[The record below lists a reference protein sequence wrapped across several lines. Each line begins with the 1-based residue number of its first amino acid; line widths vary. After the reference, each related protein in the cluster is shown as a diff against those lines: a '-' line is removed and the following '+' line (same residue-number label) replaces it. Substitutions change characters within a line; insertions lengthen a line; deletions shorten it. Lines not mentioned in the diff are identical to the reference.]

1 MPAPQ
6 KGEIVTN
13 YNNGL
18 QLYGNRLLTN
28 PDPIIQSRGG
38 KVELYDELLR
48 DDQIGPAFE
57 QRRRATTQSEWD
69 VEPGGNS
76 ADDLAAAEDL
86 REQLDAIDFDAITDR
101 MLYGLL
107 HGYAVGEVLWG
118 KKNNRVTIQD
128 VKVRNRSRFRFD
140 KDLKLRLINIHNPEG
155 DLMPERKFWTLSI
168 GGDTSDN
175 PYGRGLGHSLFWPA
189 FFKRN
194 AVKFWMIYLDKFA
207 MPTAIGRTPAN
218 MKGDEEQLNEVLQML
233 GAIQTDSAVTIPED
247 VQVELLEA
255 TRSGSADYS
264 VIVERMDK
272 AISKI
277 VLSQTMTSDDGGSM
291 AQAKIHK
298 EVRDEVVKGDSDLVC
313 ASFNQ
318 TVVAWLTEWNHP
330 GAIPPRVWRRTEPE
344 ADLDA
349 RAERDQKIMGL
360 GYDPTEDYIEE
371 TYGPGWRLRKQ
382 STTPPNPIGPLPEDF
397 TEISSLAS
405 KRVAHRADQQ
415 RMADAAEALATK
427 YPDLIGKRVEQIL
440 AFLDDT
446 DDVETFRERL
456 LEMITEPPNE
466 AAVKAVRNA
475 SISSRLMGL
484 LRGQRE

>member
-1 MPAPQ
+1 MPAPP
-6 KGEIVTN
+6 KGELVTN

-18 QLYGNRLLTN
+18 HLWGNSLLTN
-28 PDPIIQSRGG
+28 PDPIVQGRGG

-69 VEPGGNS
+69 VEAGGDS
-76 ADDLAAAEDL
+76 AADKAAAQDL
-86 REQLDAIDFDAITDR
+86 REQLDAIDFDGITDR

-118 KKNNRVTIQD
+118 KKDNRVTIQD
-128 VKVRNRSRFRFD
+128 IKVRNRSRFRFD
-140 KDLKLRLINIHNPEG
+140 KDLGLRLINIHNPEG
-155 DLMPERKFWTLSI
+155 DLMPARKFWTLSI

-207 MPTAIGRTPAN
+207 MPTAVGRIPAN
-218 MKGDEEQLNEVLQML
+218 MKDDEAQVREVMNML
-233 GAIQTDSAVTIPED
+233 GALQTDSAVAIPED
-247 VQVELLEA
+247 VAVELLEA

-298 EVRDEVVKGDSDLVC
+298 EVRDEVVKGDADLVC

-318 TVVAWLTEWNHP
+318 SVVAWLTEWNHP
-330 GAIPPRVWRRTEPE
+330 GAVPPRVWRRTEPE
-344 ADLDA
+344 ADLGE
-349 RAERDQKIMGL
+349 RADRDQKIMAL
-360 GYDPTEDYIEE
+360 GYDPTEEYVEE
-371 TYGPGWRLRKQ
+371 TYGPGWRKRQ
-382 STTPPNPIGPLPEDF
+382 SSTTPPNAIGPLPEDF
-397 TEISSLAS
+397 TEISALAS

-427 YPDLIGKRVEQIL
+427 YPDLIGKRVEQLL

-446 DDVETFRERL
+446 DDVDTFKERL
-456 LEMITEPPNE
+456 LGMIAEPPSE
-466 AAVKAVRNA
+466 DTVKAVRNA
-475 SISSRLMGL
+475 SITGRLMGL
-484 LRGQRE
+484 LRGQRG